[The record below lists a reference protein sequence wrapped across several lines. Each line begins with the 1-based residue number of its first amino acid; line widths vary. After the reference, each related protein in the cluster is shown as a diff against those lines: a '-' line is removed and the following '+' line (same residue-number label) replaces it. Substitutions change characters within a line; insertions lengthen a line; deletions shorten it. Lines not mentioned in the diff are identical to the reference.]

1 MKEYATRIVSLY
13 RFIGDANVYKL
24 DAEMN
29 KMAEK
34 GWVYE
39 SMTQIDKEGED
50 FRFPLVFSREKNE
63 PKKG

>member
-1 MKEYATRIVSLY
+1 MKEYSTRIVSLY
-13 RFIGDANVYKL
+13 RFIGDANVYKF
-24 DAEMN
+24 DEEMN

-50 FRFPLVFSREKNE
+50 FRFLLVFSRDKSDL
-63 PKKG
+63 KKG